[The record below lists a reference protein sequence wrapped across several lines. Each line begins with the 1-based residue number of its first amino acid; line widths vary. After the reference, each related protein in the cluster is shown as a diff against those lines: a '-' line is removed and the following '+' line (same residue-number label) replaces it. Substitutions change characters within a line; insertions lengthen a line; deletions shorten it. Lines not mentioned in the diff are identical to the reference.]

1 MDRHRYSISGEM
13 AVLSHTELEIT
24 ELPLR
29 VWTQVY
35 KEQTMETLLHG
46 SEKIPPL
53 ITDFKEYHTDTTVR
67 FLVTLAEDKMLQA
80 ENEGLHKV
88 FKLQSTHTLTSM
100 VLYDSKGCLR
110 TYDCVE
116 DILKEF
122 FTVRLEFYGKR
133 KDYLA
138 GVLQAESKR
147 LSNQARFICEKCD
160 NVLIVENKKVKLF
173 TILRI
178 IRLLKTIC

>member
-1 MDRHRYSISGEM
+1 M
-13 AVLSHTELEIT
+13 AVLSSTELEIT
-24 ELPLR
+24 ELPLG

-35 KEQTMETLLHG
+35 KEQTMKTLLHG
-46 SEKIPPL
+46 SGETPPL
-53 ITDFKEYHTDTTVR
+53 IANFKEYHTDTTVR

-100 VLYDSKGCLR
+100 VLYDPKGCLR

-122 FTVRLEFYGKR
+122 FTLRLEFYGKR
-133 KDYLA
+133 KDS
-138 GVLQAESKR
+138 LQAESKQ
-147 LSNQARFICEKCD
+147 LSNQARFICD
-160 NVLIVENKKVKLF
+160 IDD
-173 TILRI
+173 
-178 IRLLKTIC
+178 KTISLEDVRQVVRLFKIFINLSNY